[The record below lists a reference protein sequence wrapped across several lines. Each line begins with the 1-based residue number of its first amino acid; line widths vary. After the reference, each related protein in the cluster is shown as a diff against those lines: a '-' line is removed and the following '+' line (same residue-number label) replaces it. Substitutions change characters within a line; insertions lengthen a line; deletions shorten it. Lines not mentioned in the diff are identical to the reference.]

1 MGKLFIRITIIMV
14 AIYMIICYVAALIW
28 DVNLWD
34 QIYILLFEISVC
46 ICISAQGSYHC
57 KYIRWTAYGIT
68 ISDTLVCLDN
78 LFDFLPINASVFI
91 PPALIAI
98 GLTTSLT
105 LALIHYIKVR
115 KLKRYGQLNRE

>member
-14 AIYMIICYVAALIW
+14 AVYMIICYVAALIW
-28 DVNLWD
+28 GINLWD
-34 QIYILLFEISVC
+34 QIYVIMFEICVC

-68 ISDTLVCLDN
+68 LSDTLVCLDN
-78 LFDFLPINASVFI
+78 LLDYLPYNAFVFI

-98 GLTTSLT
+98 GLTTTLT
-105 LALIHYIKVR
+105 LSVIHYIKVR
-115 KLKRYGQLNRE
+115 KLKRYGQLNRQ